1 MTHDERISAYI
12 DNELSADQEQEFL
25 ISLAASNGLR
35 KSFRSE
41 LVMKNVL
48 HRDEMVTNPPREMRA
63 ALFATLGIGAIAV
76 TASKAD
82 AAQPASNA
90 GHSVASHSLLK
101 TFFAT
106 KMSALVTAIGIS
118 ISALAG
124 YGVHSIVDA
133 DHVSSAQQTEHVSNS
148 KQSNPVNAA
157 PSMEQP
163 APVNSKVAME
173 AQGTSGTATQSASGL
188 NHTTYQNA
196 VGASHRTAM
205 LHRAIREASTP
216 SEPAPPVSGVSG
228 SGEVGINPAVINKK

>member
-12 DNELSADQEQEFL
+12 DNELSTEQEQEFL
-25 ISLAASNGLR
+25 ISLAASDGLR

-63 ALFATLGIGAIAV
+63 ALFATLGIGAAAA

-82 AAQPASNA
+82 AAQSASNA
-90 GHSVASHSLLK
+90 GHSIASHSLIK

-106 KMSALVTAIGIS
+106 KMSALVTAVGIS

-133 DHVSSAQQTEHVSNS
+133 DHVSPAQQTEHVSNS
-148 KQSNPVNAA
+148 KQANPVNAT
-157 PSMEQP
+157 PSVVQQSQD
-163 APVNSKVAME
+163 NSKVAQE
-173 AQGTSGTATQSASGL
+173 AQGTSGTATHSASGL
-188 NHTTYQNA
+188 NPTTYQNV
-196 VGASHRTAM
+196 VGASHRNAM
-205 LHRAIREASTP
+205 LHRAVRDASTP
-216 SEPAPPVSGVSG
+216 NEPAPPVSGVSG